1 MLETIKRVNLQD
13 AIRTR
18 FEIAPCVALLGARQ
32 VGKTTLARQFASA
45 AGDGV
50 TFFDLE
56 YPQTRAAL
64 SATPASILSAQRGLV
79 VIDEIQ
85 RLPSLFE
92 VLRPVCDAPTR
103 KASFL
108 LLGSASWELVRGVSE
123 TLAGRVSFVDATGF
137 TLSEVGA
144 GKQDQLWLRG
154 SFPRAFLA
162 KNAEQREIWLADFF
176 DTFIRRD
183 IPSLGDIE
191 GGVPSPAAFGRFW
204 RMLAHCHG
212 QVWNA
217 ADLCRSLGIQSRTAV
232 RYRDLLEGMF
242 MLRVLQPWYENL
254 GKRLVKSPKIYFRDS
269 GLLHHLLGISD
280 MAGLQTHPRYG
291 ASWEGF
297 ALEQTLAVHGGRDA
311 YFYGTQNG
319 AELDLVLLRKDKLW
333 GFEFKCSETPTTSKS
348 MRVALSDLKLEHL
361 YVVHPGDKRW
371 SLDER
376 ITALPLREIATVAF
390 T

>member
-1 MLETIKRVNLQD
+1 MQD

-18 FEIAPCVALLGARQ
+18 FEFAPCVALLGARQ
-32 VGKTTLARQFASA
+32 VGKTTLARQFADAS
-45 AGDGV
+45 GSNI

-56 YPQTRAAL
+56 DPQTRAAL
-64 SATPASILSAQRGLV
+64 SATPSGILSAQEGLV

-85 RLPSLFE
+85 LLPTLFQ
-92 VLRPVCDAPTR
+92 VLRPVCDAPKR

-123 TLAGRVSFVDATGF
+123 TLAGRISFVDVSGF
-137 TLSEVGA
+137 TLNEIGA
-144 GKQDQLWLRG
+144 DKQDQLWLRG

-162 KNAEQREIWLADFF
+162 KNAEQRDIWLADFF
-176 DTFIRRD
+176 NTFIRRD

-191 GGVPSPAAFGRFW
+191 GGVPSPVAFGRFW

-217 ADLCRSLGIQSRTAV
+217 ADLCRSLGIQHKTAV

-297 ALEQTLAVHGGRDA
+297 ALEQTLAVHGGHNA
-311 YFYGTQNG
+311 YFYGTQAG
-319 AELDLVLLRKDKLW
+319 AELDLMLLRKDKLW
-333 GFEFKCSETPTTSKS
+333 GFEFKCSETPTTTKS
-348 MRVALSDLKLEHL
+348 MRVALGDLKLEHL
-361 YVVHPGDKRW
+361 YVVHPGDKCW

-376 ITALPLREIATVAF
+376 ITALPLREITTVAF